1 VKSLRALGM
10 VRGPAVLIYMI
21 NPTPAMAAASTTPAW
36 TTGPN
41 EIQAVISWAR
51 LEEQVAA
58 YRAEVD
64 DAALGTPAAEVLD
77 IEDDAEV
84 IFRAVHQHDTETS
97 GGYILS
103 PCSIVNEGVVANTC
117 CSFEVFTKLTIYPSL
132 DCQLIVH
139 YMIPPTYPALIRG
152 SRILT
157 NVAVAF
163 AIHQLELQR
172 TRQLTYWNQQ

>member
-1 VKSLRALGM
+1 
-10 VRGPAVLIYMI
+10 
-21 NPTPAMAAASTTPAW
+21 MAAASTTPAW

-41 EIQAVISWAR
+41 EIPAVTCPSLGAEDDAEGNALLISWAR

-84 IFRAVHQHDTETS
+84 IFRANYQHGTETS

-117 CSFEVFTKLTIYPSL
+117 CSFEVFTKLTMYPSL
-132 DCQLIVH
+132 DRQSIVH